1 MAGKKDVAKLLA
13 DDYNMS
19 QRLAEEITAKVF
31 AGVLE
36 VLKTGDDLV
45 NIRGFGT
52 FRMKDFAARLA
63 RNPKTGE
70 AIRVA
75 AKTAVRFKASKLI

>member
-31 AGVLE
+31 ASVLE
-36 VLKTGDDLV
+36 IIKTREDSV
-45 NIRGFGT
+45 NISGFGT
-52 FRMKDFAARLA
+52 FKVVDVAARLA